1 MKVSFEVGGLK
12 EQRWSVR
19 YRSNIQEKQMEIQ
32 LKTLSNIQETV
43 SKRNKAQREIKA
55 FFTTI

>member
-1 MKVSFEVGGLK
+1 MKVSFE

-32 LKTLSNIQETV
+32 LKTLSNI
-43 SKRNKAQREIKA
+43 
-55 FFTTI
+55 

>member
-1 MKVSFEVGGLK
+1 MKVSFGVGGLK

-32 LKTLSNIQETV
+32 LKTLSNI
-43 SKRNKAQREIKA
+43 
-55 FFTTI
+55 